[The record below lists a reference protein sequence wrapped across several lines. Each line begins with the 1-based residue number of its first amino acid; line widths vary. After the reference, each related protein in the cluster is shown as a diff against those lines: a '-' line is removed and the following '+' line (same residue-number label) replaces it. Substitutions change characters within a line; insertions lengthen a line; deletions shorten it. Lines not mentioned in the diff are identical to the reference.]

1 MFRRLASLPAFVT
14 ALLVSLALA
23 TGLARANG
31 DAAGAYVQEGIN
43 KGLAILGNASLGDA
57 DRRAQFRDLILS
69 YTDAQKIAY
78 FTLGNHRRGADAAVL
93 ADFVEAFK
101 DYAVSVYESRLLN
114 YSNQTLNVTGSVER
128 NATDFVV
135 EATLDDGGT
144 TYNVGFR
151 VLGAP
156 GSFQIVD
163 IMVEGIWL
171 AVDQRSQFDSYL
183 VGNGGN
189 IAALAAYLREQTISI
204 RAGN

>member
-1 MFRRLASLPAFVT
+1 M
-14 ALLVSLALA
+14 
-23 TGLARANG
+23 
-31 DAAGAYVQEGIN
+31 QEGVN
-43 KGLAILGNASLGDA
+43 KGLVILGNKSIPDA
-57 DRRAQFRDLILS
+57 ERRAQFRDLILS
-69 YTDAQKIAY
+69 FTDAKKIAH
-78 FTLGNHRRGADAAVL
+78 FTLGNYRRGADAAVL
-93 ADFVEAFK
+93 DDFVNAFQE
-101 DYAVSVYESRLLN
+101 YAVAVYESRLLN
-114 YSNQTLNVTGSVER
+114 YSNQTLNVTGAVER

-135 EATLDDGGT
+135 EATLDDAGT

-183 VGNGGN
+183 AGNGGN
-189 IAALAAYLREQTISI
+189 IGALAVYLREQTISI

>member
-1 MFRRLASLPAFVT
+1 MFRRLASLPAYVT
-14 ALLVSLALA
+14 ALLLSLVLA
-23 TGLARANG
+23 TGQARANG

-43 KGLAILGNASLGDA
+43 KGLAVLGNKSLADA

-101 DYAVSVYESRLLN
+101 DYAVAVYESRLLN

-144 TYNVGFR
+144 SYNVGFR
-151 VLGAP
+151 VLGSP

-183 VGNGGN
+183 AGNGGN
-189 IAALAAYLREQTISI
+189 IAALATYLREQTVSI